1 VLQTLLPLRK
11 SRPRD
16 LLRAE
21 ELNTYHNKQSNAEC
35 NHNNALMTYALKYIA
50 EIASRK

>member
-1 VLQTLLPLRK
+1 MLQTLPPLRK

-21 ELNTYHNKQSNAEC
+21 ELNAYHNKQYYAEC
-35 NHNNALMTYALKYIA
+35 KHSNVLMKYALKYIA
-50 EIASRK
+50 EIASQK